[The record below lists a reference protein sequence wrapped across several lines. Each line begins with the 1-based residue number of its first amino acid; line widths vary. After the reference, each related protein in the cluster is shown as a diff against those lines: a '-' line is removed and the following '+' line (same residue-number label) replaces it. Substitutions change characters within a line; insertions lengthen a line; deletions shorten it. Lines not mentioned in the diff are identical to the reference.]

1 MKEKKVPSIFI
12 LVDSLNVGGIERLS
26 LDESY
31 WLKAAN
37 INSSV
42 LVLGIHK
49 QSTTIMDVDDVY
61 FTENKINIVYLGKN
75 KLTQLRSLVKL
86 FKKTSKKSIVVSHSA
101 GGIGLIFLSKILTFK
116 KIRAFLWI
124 HQAITLSKRAQA
136 NKRIFYSL
144 FAEKI
149 FFGAR
154 HFQIE
159 WTRYISRSIWKVFYY
174 KKSHFDRIGV
184 FLPRVNWEKHEKVHF
199 CDNHPQVSH
208 IIFASRMTSWKGF
221 EKFQDICDSL
231 LNREIHSI
239 VMRVNSG
246 EISNKSN
253 KVDEF
258 EHTAVNLSP
267 SNIHTNNR
275 LVHFYPTNYGNKVRY
290 PQSIGLNVLEF
301 LALGIPSLISQESFL
316 TFPELKNSPLI
327 QVVDWDSLSD
337 VKVAFEK
344 AKSLNVQERM
354 KEAKHLFSAISIEKH
369 MNTIVEEFGRD
380 I

>member
-1 MKEKKVPSIFI
+1 MKDKKVSAIFI

-31 WLKAAN
+31 WLKAEN

-42 LVLGIHK
+42 LVLGIPK
-49 QSTTIMDVDDVY
+49 QSTTIMDIDDIY

-75 KLTQLRSLVKL
+75 KLTQLWSLVKL
-86 FKKTSKKSIVVSHSA
+86 FKKTSKESIVVSHSA
-101 GGIGLIFLSKILTFK
+101 GGIGLIFFSNIFTFK
-116 KIRAFLWI
+116 KIKAFLWI
-124 HQAITLSKRAQA
+124 HQAITLSQRAQA

-159 WTRYISRSIWKVFYY
+159 WSSYISRSIWKVFYY

-184 FLPRVNWEKHEKVHF
+184 FLPRVTWKKHEQVHF
-199 CDNHPQVSH
+199 CDNRPQVCH

-221 EKFQDICDSL
+221 EKFQSICESL
-231 LNREIHSI
+231 LDCEIHSI
-239 VMRVNSG
+239 VMRVNLE

-253 KVDEF
+253 KVNVF
-258 EHTAVNLSP
+258 EHSAVNLSP

-275 LVHFYPTNYGNKVRY
+275 LVHFYPTNYGNNVRY

-316 TFPELKNSPLI
+316 TFPELQNSPLI

-337 VKVAFEK
+337 IKVAFEK
-344 AKSLNVQERM
+344 AKALDVQERM

-369 MNTIVEEFGRD
+369 MNTIVEEFVRD
-380 I
+380 S